1 MVTGRPVFVG
11 KSVTAAGIVLSD
23 DDFVALR

>member
-1 MVTGRPVFVG
+1 MVTGQRVFVG
-11 KSVTAAGIVLSD
+11 KSVAAAGIVLSD